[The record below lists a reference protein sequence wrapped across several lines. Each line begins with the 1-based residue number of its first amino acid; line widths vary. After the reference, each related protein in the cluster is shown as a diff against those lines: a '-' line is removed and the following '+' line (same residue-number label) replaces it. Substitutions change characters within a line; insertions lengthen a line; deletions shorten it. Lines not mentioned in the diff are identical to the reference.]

1 MLDIINGKIVAKTEE
16 GCFEMGTVETHR
28 AITTHYLELM
38 EDNNPDNIRANYL
51 AAEKLYEIG
60 GYIYKSEKITEAQTR
75 EDLMPLIDCIVKDT
89 SERHLAALV
98 MRYVTREYTYKIK
111 TRYEVGSFYD
121 FFYALRDPIFTLN
134 LKEDRNTEMYHRVA
148 HAFLTETNTYKDIST
163 YSEET
168 DYNRKHEFIWK
179 ETRND
184 IEFIKDDE
192 NRFKKAVH
200 SNTPI
205 PTTKPRD
212 YAAVTSLLIVL
223 PYIVYTWGQDL
234 CTKRIFETADMKPL
248 YSFGLLCKNARH
260 NEFYEYDV
268 HGSSFEYSLF
278 QDKHRPMRQ
287 AFDMAKK
294 EGFYGACYYI
304 AQRIGSD
311 RLRKQAAKAAGVTTK
326 IPNYGNSLKRAI
338 IRIIKLSLIIGALYI
353 GYSILKAIYDFID
366 MPIVF
371 WWLFLACIGGIG
383 EGLHPETTESAF
395 LLTTTSPYR
404 RARYYQG
411 KRIEQQLKDQNN
423 LLREYN
429 RSLSRTQTG
438 YNYFK

>member
-1 MLDIINGKIVAKTEE
+1 MLDIINGTIVAKTEE
-16 GCFEMGTVETHR
+16 GCFEMGTVEAHR

-38 EDNNPDNIRANYL
+38 EDNNPDNIRDNYL

-60 GYIYKSEKITEAQTR
+60 GYLYKSDKISEAQTR
-75 EDLMPLIDCIVKDT
+75 EDLMPLIDCIVLDT

-111 TRYEVGSFYD
+111 TRHEVGSFYD

-148 HAFLTETNTYKDIST
+148 HAFLSESESYNDVSWRSDFKDA
-163 YSEET
+163 
-168 DYNRKHEFIWK
+168 DRKHEILW
-179 ETRND
+179 EATRKDLN
-184 IEFIKDDE
+184 FIKEDE
-192 NRFKKAVH
+192 LRFKQAVH
-200 SNTPI
+200 NNTPL

-212 YAAVTSLLIVL
+212 YAAVTSLLIVM
-223 PYIVYTWGQDL
+223 PYVVFTWAANLSKEGKIAPEKL
-234 CTKRIFETADMKPL
+234 NEVKGFTVFCI
-248 YSFGLLCKNARH
+248 NARH
-260 NEFYEYDV
+260 NEAQEYDV
-268 HGSSFEYSLF
+268 HGSKLEYSLF
-278 QDKHRPMRQ
+278 KDKHRPMRQ
-287 AFDMAKK
+287 AFDEAKAK
-294 EGFYGACYYI
+294 GYYGACYYI

-326 IPNYGNSLKRAI
+326 IPNYGMSLKRAI
-338 IRIIKLSLIIGALYI
+338 FRIIKLALIIGALYI
-353 GYSILKAIYDFID
+353 GYTVLKAIYDFIN
-366 MPIVF
+366 MPFIF
-371 WWLFLACIGGIG
+371 WWLVFAGIGGIG

-411 KRIEQQLKDQNN
+411 KRIEEQLKEQNN

-429 RSLSRTQTG
+429 RSLSRTGTG